1 VNVHDRSTL
10 SASAPATEG
19 IAFRVNGTNVHLG
32 DAPDTRLSEAL
43 RGSLSATGTKIGCD
57 AGDCGACTVLID
69 GAQACACLT
78 PIGQVEGRE
87 IITVEGLAK
96 DVLGSALQKAFHA
109 HGAAQCGICTPG
121 MLMAGYDLLKRS
133 PQPNE
138 AETQDALG
146 GVLCR
151 CTGYLKIV
159 EAVRDAHLFI
169 EPAPIEPAASAAS
182 VGARMTRLDGAPK
195 VAGTEIYGADAA
207 PADAL
212 WLRAVRSPHPRARFT
227 LGDLDAFVASHPGLV
242 RIFTAKDVPGEN
254 SFGIYPH
261 LKDQPVFSTGETRYR
276 GECVLAFVGEKDAVE
291 AIRLDEFPIA
301 WEALPPM
308 VGVKAALGESA
319 FILHDFAPDNVLTR
333 GRVERGDVEA
343 GFAQAAHLATGS
355 FETGF
360 VEHAYIE
367 PEAGYARRVG
377 DTIEVFACTQ
387 APYMDRDEVARVLG
401 LQLEDVRIIP
411 SACGGGFGGKLDVSL
426 QPMLAVAAWV
436 LDRPVRCVFG
446 RIESMIS
453 STKRHPSS
461 IEARAACDAQGRLV
475 AFAMEGDFDTGAYSS
490 WGPTVAGRVPVHAT
504 GPYKVPNVRN
514 LSRAVYTNGPPAGA
528 FRGFGVPQAA
538 IAQESLFDDLAAA
551 AGLDR
556 LEFRLINA
564 IRAGDATPTGQVLQ
578 ASAGLAECLEKLKPH
593 WQALLADATA
603 FNAGEG
609 RTRRGVGIGCMWYGI
624 GNTGMSNPSTM
635 RITLDTMGR
644 LTFWNGA
651 VDIGQGSTT
660 VLTQI
665 AADAL
670 GLPVEAF
677 TLVIGDTFKTFDAG
691 KTSASRQTFVSG
703 RASEAAAT
711 ALRAEILRLTN
722 AGPSATLKLAGTQ
735 LLVEENGVAA
745 RIDLAALP
753 AKADGIVLE
762 GIGSFD
768 PPTVPLDEKGQGIP
782 YATYG
787 FAAQIASLDVDLDL
801 GTLKLNRI
809 VAAHD
814 VGRAINPML
823 VEGQIH
829 GGIAQGIGLALL
841 EEYLPGRTE
850 NLHDYLIP
858 TAGDVPPIDIILVED
873 AEPLGPSGAKG
884 IGEPALVP
892 TAPAILGAIRHATG
906 VTPRQVPV
914 LPHRLWELLR
924 ANDIAEETQP

>member
-1 VNVHDRSTL
+1 MNAHDRTAL
-10 SASAPATEG
+10 PATLAAPG
-19 IAFRVNGTNVHLG
+19 IALRLNGRDVVLS
-32 DAPDTRLSEAL
+32 DAPDTRLSEVL
-43 RGSLSATGTKIGCD
+43 RSSLGATGTKVGCD

-69 GAQACACLT
+69 GAQACACLV
-78 PIGQVEGRE
+78 PVGQLGSSEVVS
-87 IITVEGLAK
+87 IEGLA
-96 DVLGSALQKAFHA
+96 DAPLGRALQRAFHA

-121 MLMAGYDLLKRS
+121 MLMAGFDLLRRN
-133 PQPNE
+133 PTPDE
-138 AETQDALG
+138 AQTLDALG

-151 CTGYLKIV
+151 CTGYIKIV
-159 EAVRDAHLFI
+159 EAVRAAHLYL
-169 EPAPIEPAASAAS
+169 EGDGPR
-182 VGARMTRLDGAPK
+182 GACGSQDSTAIGSRIARLDGQPK
-195 VAGTEIYGADAA
+195 VAGTDIYGADAV
-207 PADAL
+207 PPDAL
-212 WLRAVRSPHPRARFT
+212 WLRALRSPHPRARFT
-227 LGDLDAFVASHPGLV
+227 LGDLDAFVAARPGLV
-242 RIFTAKDVPGEN
+242 TIVTPRDVPGEN

-276 GECVLAFVGEKDAVE
+276 GECILAIVGEKAAVE
-291 AIRLDEFPIA
+291 AVRMDDFPIA
-301 WEALPPM
+301 WEPLAPM
-308 VGVKAALGESA
+308 IGPEAALSDSA
-319 FILHDFAPDNVLTR
+319 FVLHDFAPDNVLTR
-333 GRVERGDVEA
+333 GRVECGDVEA
-343 GFAQAAHLATGS
+343 GFAEAAHIATGS
-355 FETGF
+355 FRTGF

-401 LQLEDVRIIP
+401 IPLDDVRIIP

-436 LDRPVRCVFG
+436 LNRPVACVFG

-453 STKRHPSS
+453 STKRHPSA
-461 IEARAACDAQGRLV
+461 ITARAACDAGGKLV
-475 AFAMEGDFDTGAYSS
+475 AFAMDGDFDTGAYSS

-504 GPYKVPNVRN
+504 GPYKVPHVRN
-514 LSRAVYTNGPPAGA
+514 LSRAIYTNGPPAGA

-538 IAQESLFDDLAAA
+538 IAQESLFDDLAEA
-551 AGLDR
+551 AGIDR

-564 IRAGDATPTGQVLQ
+564 IRAGDATPTGQILE
-578 ASAGLAECLEKLKPH
+578 ASAGLAECLEKLRPH
-593 WQALLADATA
+593 WQALLADAAA

-635 RITLDTMGR
+635 RITLDQAGA

-670 GLPVEAF
+670 GLPVSIF
-677 TLVIGDTFKTFDAG
+677 RLVTGDTHLTFDAG

-703 RASEAAAT
+703 RAAEAAAT
-711 ALRAEILRLTN
+711 ALRTQILRLTN
-722 AGPSATLKLAGTQ
+722 AGPAARLRLDGRS
-735 LLVEENGVAA
+735 LLVEENNVVA
-745 RIDLAALP
+745 RIDLAELS
-753 AKADGIVLE
+753 AKTDGIVLE
-762 GIGSFD
+762 GIGTFD
-768 PPTVPLDEKGQGIP
+768 PPTVPLDDKGQGVP

-787 FAAQIASLDVDLDL
+787 FAAQLASLDVDLDL
-801 GTLKLNRI
+801 GTVKLNRI

-924 ANDIAEETQP
+924 AKGARA